1 MWNLYKYVTRGILLI
16 LMILTCI
23 YLLLPTLIVIP
34 ISFSSEKY
42 LTFPPQAFS
51 FQWYEKLWVTQGYF
65 QSFWNSI
72 FIGIVSAFLAM
83 ILGTCASLAVSR
95 GNLAFSRSFSALVL
109 APMMLPQVILAIGL
123 LPVLGM
129 INMLGGYVGVII
141 AHTIIGIPLV
151 MITVSANLRIV
162 GPNFELAAMTMGAN
176 WLQTFWMVT
185 FPIIRPG
192 MFVGG
197 LFAFAASFDEVIM
210 AMFLTD
216 GVSIT
221 LPKYMFGEMRY
232 QLDPT
237 IAAASTVVVTISLML
252 LATSGFIQKKIQSAK
267 LGYNND

>member
-1 MWNLYKYVTRGILLI
+1 MWILYKYASRVILVTLI
-16 LMILTCI
+16 ILTCF
-23 YLLLPTLIVIP
+23 YLLVPTLIVIP

-65 QSFWNSI
+65 QSFWNTV
-72 FIGIVSAFLAM
+72 FIGVVSAGLAM
-83 ILGTCASLAVSR
+83 MLGTCAALAVIR
-95 GNLAFSRSFSALVL
+95 GNLVLSRSFSALVL

-129 INMLGGYVGVII
+129 VNMIGGYVGII
-141 AHTIIGIPLV
+141 VAHTIVGIPLV
-151 MITVSANLRIV
+151 MITVGANLRTV

-176 WLQTFWMVT
+176 WFQTFRLVT
-185 FPIIRPG
+185 FPMIRPG
-192 MFVGG
+192 IFVGG

-252 LATSGFIQKKIQSAK
+252 LATSGFIQQKIQSASGK
-267 LGYNND
+267 KN